1 VRHEA
6 GGDSGSQGIQVSIAQ
21 PDITLLLDLKGV
33 IQRVSL
39 SNEVSGEQAE
49 PWLGRPWIETADEAA
64 SDKIRRIVEEARSEG
79 LSAFRQV
86 NQRFPSGR
94 ELPIEYTTIRL
105 GGRAGLLAVG
115 RNLQAVAEL
124 QSRLIAA
131 QQAME
136 RDYWKLR
143 EVETRYRLL
152 FDTSNEAVLLVRAS
166 DLVIVEANPMAIRAL
181 GLAPHGRELLREIAP
196 ADREPFQTMLQ
207 RVREQGRAPGILA
220 HLGPEQRSWL
230 ARATP
235 VVADPGYVFL
245 LQLSPVGTALP
256 AAEAELPD
264 RLGALLERVPDAV
277 VLLDREGTVHWVNRA
292 FLDLVQCPLPRAV
305 LGERL
310 GRWLDRPGADLEVL
324 LAALDRHGAVR
335 GFSSAIR
342 GELGSEVEVEI
353 SAVADA
359 GREARRLLLVLRDIG
374 WRPQEVST
382 DRAAGA
388 VPSLDPTPGRAPLQQ
403 LVREAVEQLERQHI
417 LASLERTGGNRTAA
431 AALLGLSRQ
440 SLYAKLERYG
450 LDGGS
455 AGNGAAE
462 PG

>member
-1 VRHEA
+1 M
-6 GGDSGSQGIQVSIAQ
+6 SIAQ

-39 SNEVSGEQAE
+39 SNEVSGEEAQS
-49 PWLGRPWIETADEAA
+49 WLGRPWIETADEAA

-152 FDTSNEAVLLVRAS
+152 FDTSNEAVLLVRAG
-166 DLVIVEANPMAIRAL
+166 DLGIVEANPMAIRAL
-181 GLAPHGRELLREIAP
+181 GLAPHGRDLLREVAP
-196 ADREPFQTMLQ
+196 ADREPFQSMLQ
-207 RVREQGRAPGILA
+207 RVREQGRAPGILV
-220 HLGPEQRSWL
+220 HLGPEQRPWL

-235 VVADPGYVFL
+235 VVAEPGYVFL
-245 LQLSPVGTALP
+245 LQLSPVGAALP
-256 AAEAELPD
+256 AVESTPTAALGELLEQLPD
-264 RLGALLERVPDAV
+264 AL
-277 VLLDREGTVHWVNRA
+277 VLVDREGSLRWVNRA
-292 FLDLVQCPLPRAV
+292 FLDLVQCPLPRTV

-310 GRWLDRPGADLEVL
+310 DRWLNRPGADFGVL
-324 LAALDRHGAVR
+324 LELLERDGAVR

-342 GELGSEVEVEI
+342 GELDSEVEVEI
-353 SAVADA
+353 SAV
-359 GREARRLLLVLRDIG
+359 REGDRDARRLLLVLRDLG
-374 WRPQEVST
+374 SRQRDTQLERP
-382 DRAAGA
+382 AL
-388 VPSLDPTPGRAPLQQ
+388 SLPPVDPTLGRAPLQQ
-403 LVREAVEQLERQHI
+403 LVREAVEQLERHYI

-440 SLYAKLERYG
+440 SLYAKLERYR
-450 LDGGS
+450 LDGGGS
-455 AGNGAAE
+455 GNGGADE
-462 PG
+462 TG

>member
-1 VRHEA
+1 M
-6 GGDSGSQGIQVSIAQ
+6 SIAQ

-33 IQRVSL
+33 IQKVSL
-39 SNEVSGEQAE
+39 SNEVSNEHAE
-49 PWLGRPWIETADEAA
+49 AWLGRPWIETVGEVG
-64 SDKIRRIVEEARSEG
+64 SEKIRRIVEEARTEG

-181 GLAPHGRELLREIAP
+181 GLAPHGRDLLQEIAP
-196 ADREPFQTMLQ
+196 ADREPFQAMLQ
-207 RVREQGRAPGILA
+207 RVREQGRAPGILV

-235 VVADPGYVFL
+235 VVAEPGYVLL
-245 LQLSPVGTALP
+245 LQLSPVGVALP
-256 AAEAELPD
+256 TVAGEPAARLDELIERLPD
-264 RLGALLERVPDAV
+264 AL
-277 VLLDREGTVHWVNRA
+277 VLTDREGTIRRVNRA
-292 FLDLVQCPLPRAV
+292 FLDLVQCAV
-305 LGERL
+305 SRRIVGESL
-310 GRWLDRPGADLEVL
+310 GRWLERPGADLGVL
-324 LAALDRHGAVR
+324 LEGLARHGSVR
-335 GFSSAIR
+335 GFVSTIR
-342 GELGSEVEVEI
+342 GELGSETEVEI

-359 GREARRLLLVLRDIG
+359 EPGTGHVLLVLRDIG
-374 WRPQEVST
+374 LRLSAVAGERGREAVAMFST
-382 DRAAGA
+382 QP
-388 VPSLDPTPGRAPLQQ
+388 VGRTPLQQ
-403 LVREAVEQLERQHI
+403 LVREAVEQLERQQI
-417 LASLERTGGNRTAA
+417 LASLEQTGGNRTAA

-450 LDGGS
+450 LDGGGGES
-455 AGNGAAE
+455 ERHDSERDGEERSEG
-462 PG
+462 

>member
-1 VRHEA
+1 M
-6 GGDSGSQGIQVSIAQ
+6 SIAQ

-39 SNEVSGEQAE
+39 SNEVSGEEAQS
-49 PWLGRPWIETADEAA
+49 WLGRPWIETADAAA

-152 FDTSNEAVLLVRAS
+152 FDTSNEAVLLVRAG
-166 DLVIVEANPMAIRAL
+166 DLGIVEANPMAIRAL
-181 GLAPHGRELLREIAP
+181 GLAPHGRDLLHEVAP
-196 ADREPFQTMLQ
+196 ADREPFQSMLQ
-207 RVREQGRAPGILA
+207 RVREQGRAPGILV

-230 ARATP
+230 VRATP
-235 VVADPGYVFL
+235 VVAEPGYVFL
-245 LQLSPVGTALP
+245 LQLSPVGAALP
-256 AAEAELPD
+256 AAESELLPRLGPLLEQLPD
-264 RLGALLERVPDAV
+264 AL
-277 VLLDREGTVHWVNRA
+277 VLVDRQGIVHWANRA
-292 FLDLVQCPLPRAV
+292 FLDLVQCPVPRAV

-310 GRWLDRPGADLEVL
+310 GRWLDRPGADLDVV
-324 LAALDRHGAVR
+324 LAALDRNGTVR
-335 GFSSAIR
+335 GLSSALR

-353 SAVADA
+353 SGAL
-359 GREARRLLLVLRDIG
+359 EAAPGGQRLLLVLRELG
-374 WRPQEVST
+374 WRPREVPLE
-382 DRAAGA
+382 RAVDPLPA
-388 VPSLDPTPGRAPLQQ
+388 LDPTPGRVPLQQ
-403 LVREAVEQLERQHI
+403 LVREAVEQLERQYI

-450 LDGGS
+450 LDRGS
-455 AGNGAAE
+455 SGNGADGPE
-462 PG
+462 

>member
-1 VRHEA
+1 M
-6 GGDSGSQGIQVSIAQ
+6 SIAQ

-33 IQRVSL
+33 IQKVSL
-39 SNEVSGEQAE
+39 SNEVSNEHAE
-49 PWLGRPWIETADEAA
+49 AWLGRPWIETVGEVG
-64 SDKIRRIVEEARSEG
+64 SEKIRRIVEEARTEG

-181 GLAPHGRELLREIAP
+181 GLAPYGRDLLQEIAP

-207 RVREQGRAPGILA
+207 RVREQGRAPGILV

-235 VVADPGYVFL
+235 VVAEPGYVFL
-245 LQLSPVGTALP
+245 LQLSPVGVALP
-256 AAEAELPD
+256 TVAGEPAARLDELIERLPD
-264 RLGALLERVPDAV
+264 AF
-277 VLLDREGTVHWVNRA
+277 VLTNREGVIRRANRA
-292 FLDLVQCPLPRAV
+292 FLDLVQCAVPRRIV
-305 LGERL
+305 GESL
-310 GRWLDRPGADLEVL
+310 GRWLERPGADLGVL
-324 LAALDRHGAVR
+324 LESLGRHGSVR
-335 GFSSAIR
+335 GFVSTIR
-342 GELGSEVEVEI
+342 GELGSETEVEI
-353 SAVADA
+353 SAAADA
-359 GREARRLLLVLRDIG
+359 EPGVGHVLIVLRDIG
-374 WRPQEVST
+374 LRLPPV
-382 DRAAGA
+382 AGER
-388 VPSLDPTPGRAPLQQ
+388 GRETVALLSAQPVGRTPLQQ
-403 LVREAVEQLERQHI
+403 LVREAVEQLERQQI
-417 LASLERTGGNRTAA
+417 LASLEQTGGNRTAA

-450 LDGGS
+450 LDSGNAGE
-455 AGNGAAE
+455 GNGSE
-462 PG
+462 RDGEGSHEG

>member
-1 VRHEA
+1 M
-6 GGDSGSQGIQVSIAQ
+6 SIAQ

-33 IQRVSL
+33 IQKVSL
-39 SNEVSGEQAE
+39 SNEVSNEHAE
-49 PWLGRPWIETADEAA
+49 AWLGRPWIETVGEVG
-64 SDKIRRIVEEARSEG
+64 SEKIRRIVEEARTEG

-181 GLAPHGRELLREIAP
+181 GLAPHGRDLLQEIAP
-196 ADREPFQTMLQ
+196 ADREPFQAMLQ
-207 RVREQGRAPGILA
+207 RVREQGRAPGILV

-235 VVADPGYVFL
+235 VVAEPGYVFL
-245 LQLSPVGTALP
+245 LQLSPVGVALP
-256 AAEAELPD
+256 TVAGEPVPRLDELIERLPD
-264 RLGALLERVPDAV
+264 AL
-277 VLLDREGTVHWVNRA
+277 VLTNREGVIRRTNRA
-292 FLDLVQCPLPRAV
+292 FLDLVQCAVPRRV
-305 LGERL
+305 VGESL
-310 GRWLDRPGADLEVL
+310 GRWLERPGADLGVL
-324 LAALDRHGAVR
+324 LENLGRHGSVR
-335 GFSSAIR
+335 GFVSTIR
-342 GELGSEVEVEI
+342 GELGSETEVEI
-353 SAVADA
+353 SAVADVEP
-359 GREARRLLLVLRDIG
+359 GVGHVLLVLRDIG
-374 WRPQEVST
+374 LRLPPVASERGREAVAMLST
-382 DRAAGA
+382 QP
-388 VPSLDPTPGRAPLQQ
+388 VGRTPLQQ
-403 LVREAVEQLERQHI
+403 LVREAVEQLERQQI
-417 LASLERTGGNRTAA
+417 LASLEQTGGNRTAA

-450 LDGGS
+450 LDGGGES
-455 AGNGAAE
+455 EGNGSE
-462 PG
+462 REGEERSEG

>member
-1 VRHEA
+1 M
-6 GGDSGSQGIQVSIAQ
+6 SIAQ

-39 SNEVSGEQAE
+39 SNEVSGEEGQS
-49 PWLGRPWIETADEAA
+49 WLGRPWIETADEAA

-152 FDTSNEAVLLVRAS
+152 FDTSNEAVLLVRAG
-166 DLVIVEANPMAIRAL
+166 DLGIVEANPMAIRAL
-181 GLAPHGRELLREIAP
+181 GLAPHGRDLLREVAP
-196 ADREPFQTMLQ
+196 ADREPFQSMLQ
-207 RVREQGRAPGILA
+207 RVREQGRAPGILV
-220 HLGPEQRSWL
+220 HLGPEQRPWL

-235 VVADPGYVFL
+235 VVAEPGYVFL
-245 LQLSPVGTALP
+245 LQLSPVGPAP
-256 AAEAELPD
+256 AAAEGELTARLGPMVEQLPD
-264 RLGALLERVPDAV
+264 AL
-277 VLLDREGTVHWVNRA
+277 VLIDRQGIVHWVNRA

-310 GRWLDRPGADLEVL
+310 GRWLDRPGADLDVV
-324 LAALDRHGAVR
+324 LAALDRNGTVR
-335 GFSSAIR
+335 GLSSAIR

-353 SAVADA
+353 SGALDA
-359 GREARRLLLVLRDIG
+359 EQGGQRLLLVLRELG
-374 WRPQEVST
+374 WRPREVPVERSV
-382 DRAAGA
+382 DSLP
-388 VPSLDPTPGRAPLQQ
+388 VLDPTPGRAPLQQ
-403 LVREAVEQLERQHI
+403 LVREAVEQLERQYI

-440 SLYAKLERYG
+440 SLYAKLERYR
-450 LDGGS
+450 LDGGGS
-455 AGNGAAE
+455 GNGGADE
-462 PG
+462 TG

>member
-1 VRHEA
+1 M
-6 GGDSGSQGIQVSIAQ
+6 SIAQ

-33 IQRVSL
+33 IQKVSL
-39 SNEVSGEQAE
+39 SNEVAGEHGDS
-49 PWLGRPWIETADEAA
+49 WLGRPWIETADEAG

-152 FDTSNEAVLLVRAS
+152 FDTSNEAVLLVRAG
-166 DLVIVEANPMAIRAL
+166 DLGIVEANPMAIRAL
-181 GLAPHGRELLREIAP
+181 GLAPHGRDLLHEVAP
-196 ADREPFQTMLQ
+196 ADREPFRSMLQ
-207 RVREQGRAPGILA
+207 RVREQGRAPGILV

-235 VVADPGYVFL
+235 VVAEPGYVFL

-256 AAEAELPD
+256 AAESAPTAALGELLEQLPD
-264 RLGALLERVPDAV
+264 AL
-277 VLLDREGTVHWVNRA
+277 VLVDREGSIRWVNRA
-292 FLDLVQCPLPRAV
+292 FLDLVQCPLPRTV

-310 GRWLDRPGADLEVL
+310 DRWLNRPGADLDVL
-324 LAALDRHGAVR
+324 LELLERDGAVR
-335 GFSSAIR
+335 SFSSAIR

-353 SAVADA
+353 SAVLEAD
-359 GREARRLLLVLRDIG
+359 RDARRLLLVLRDLG
-374 WRPQEVST
+374 SRQRDTPLERP
-382 DRAAGA
+382 AL
-388 VPSLDPTPGRAPLQQ
+388 SLPPVDPTLGRAPLQQ
-403 LVREAVEQLERQHI
+403 LVREAVEQLERQYI

-450 LDGGS
+450 LNGGS
-455 AGNGAAE
+455 AGNGANGPE
-462 PG
+462 